1 MRRNAN
7 HGQRSNARTRASYP
21 TLAVRSTSSA
31 SFNVPSSSSWSCF
44 CITKRAASANAS
56 AAEST
61 TRDVDVDVDVTDAAL
76 AIDIASAVTA
86 VDDDAD
92 GCCAPHWRA
101 RAMSPPSSPV
111 VIAFDAASGVS
122 ATRAHVLARV
132 AAKLGARVVVAGRD
146 DVDSVTHVVVGAS
159 VASSSSSSVFA
170 SSRAVRV
177 RAEWL
182 VESAKCDALV
192 DCAAYAVRAAEEEA
206 RVRASDVVDL
216 STDAGD
222 VVDLSVDDGDG
233 WRQVAPAR
241 SRVSRGPAPGVGV
254 FGGRCDAP
262 SSPVVLVLCGES
274 GAGKSTLSAKLVAT
288 GRWAA
293 ANQDT
298 ISNGKRGSRQQCIR
312 AAKRALEEGKHV
324 VIDRCGLSV
333 QQREDF
339 VALAKTATPPC
350 ALHSIWFNQPISVYA
365 KRAAARVN
373 HPGGVQGEFALRV
386 VQRQHRQKDN
396 APPTKDEGFV
406 VVRRCKFQDQV
417 DAATVVY
424 KNLPAA
430 NISCVFPKPV
440 RSAKKSADEVEDV
453 DEDMVDDG
461 DDDDFGSG

>member
-1 MRRNAN
+1 
-7 HGQRSNARTRASYP
+7 
-21 TLAVRSTSSA
+21 
-31 SFNVPSSSSWSCF
+31 
-44 CITKRAASANAS
+44 
-56 AAEST
+56 
-61 TRDVDVDVDVTDAAL
+61 
-76 AIDIASAVTA
+76 
-86 VDDDAD
+86 
-92 GCCAPHWRA
+92 
-101 RAMSPPSSPV
+101 
-111 VIAFDAASGVS
+111 
-122 ATRAHVLARV
+122 
-132 AAKLGARVVVAGRD
+132 
-146 DVDSVTHVVVGAS
+146 
-159 VASSSSSSVFA
+159 
-170 SSRAVRV
+170 
-177 RAEWL
+177 
-182 VESAKCDALV
+182 
-192 DCAAYAVRAAEEEA
+192 
-206 RVRASDVVDL
+206 
-216 STDAGD
+216 
-222 VVDLSVDDGDG
+222 
-233 WRQVAPAR
+233 
-241 SRVSRGPAPGVGV
+241 
-254 FGGRCDAP
+254 
-262 SSPVVLVLCGES
+262 LCGES

-440 RSAKKSADEVEDV
+440 RSAKKSADEVEDE

>member
-1 MRRNAN
+1 MDT
-7 HGQRSNARTRASYP
+7 ARHT
-21 TLAVRSTSSA
+21 
-31 SFNVPSSSSWSCF
+31 
-44 CITKRAASANAS
+44 
-56 AAEST
+56 
-61 TRDVDVDVDVTDAAL
+61 
-76 AIDIASAVTA
+76 
-86 VDDDAD
+86 
-92 GCCAPHWRA
+92 GA

-159 VASSSSSSVFA
+159 VASSSSSVFA

-192 DCAAYAVRAAEEEA
+192 DCTAYAVRAAEEEA

-216 STDAGD
+216 SADAGD

-241 SRVSRGPAPGVGV
+241 ASVSRGPAPGVGV

-453 DEDMVDDG
+453 DEDMVDDEG
-461 DDDDFGSG
+461 DDEGDDDFGSG

>member
-1 MRRNAN
+1 
-7 HGQRSNARTRASYP
+7 
-21 TLAVRSTSSA
+21 
-31 SFNVPSSSSWSCF
+31 
-44 CITKRAASANAS
+44 
-56 AAEST
+56 
-61 TRDVDVDVDVTDAAL
+61 
-76 AIDIASAVTA
+76 
-86 VDDDAD
+86 
-92 GCCAPHWRA
+92 
-101 RAMSPPSSPV
+101 MSPPSSPV

-159 VASSSSSSVFA
+159 VASSSSSSVFT

-216 STDAGD
+216 S
-222 VVDLSVDDGDG
+222 VDDGDG

-241 SRVSRGPAPGVGV
+241 GSVSRGPAPGVGV

-453 DEDMVDDG
+453 DEDMVDDEG
-461 DDDDFGSG
+461 DDEGDDDFGSG